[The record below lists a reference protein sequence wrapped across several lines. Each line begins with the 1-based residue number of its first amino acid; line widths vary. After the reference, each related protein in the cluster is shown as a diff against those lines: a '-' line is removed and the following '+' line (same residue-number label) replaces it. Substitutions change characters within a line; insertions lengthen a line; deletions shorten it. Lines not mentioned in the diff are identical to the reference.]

1 MLLYEVAKPV
11 GLDQLED
18 LLAAAFAS
26 MVGALQEGEPV
37 VVAVDD
43 EDLQGVAGVAR
54 AALAHGLLGLCR
66 ALAIEGLKEGWT
78 IAMLSCAEGVAAEE
92 RARWIEA
99 LGLPGAATGSL
110 LRLGGAH
117 LGRLPA

>member
-11 GLDQLED
+11 GLAQLED
-18 LLAAAFAS
+18 VLATAFAA
-26 MVGALQEGEPV
+26 MVGALEEGEAV

-43 EDLQGVAGVAR
+43 EDLQGIAGVAA

-66 ALAIEGLKEGWT
+66 ALAIEGRKEGWT
-78 IAMLSCAEGVAAEE
+78 IGMLSCAEGVAAEE

-99 LGLPGAATGSL
+99 LGQPGAASGSL

-117 LGRLPA
+117 LGRVPA